1 MRPHLISSFET
12 IKEVPKL
19 NAFCIAT
26 VECLMMVMKWFAVI
40 CVTHGITKLVL
51 MISIARMVP
60 GYAHTAAEIH
70 LFNELLYMYC
80 CMH

>member
-1 MRPHLISSFET
+1 MDCCDLCDTWYHKACVNDPY
-12 IKEVPKL
+12 
-19 NAFCIAT
+19 CI
-26 VECLMMVMKWFAVI
+26 
-40 CVTHGITKLVL
+40 
-51 MISIARMVP
+51 RMVP